1 MGDWSGKTVVITGAS
16 SGIGEAT
23 AARFA
28 KEGADVV
35 VAARREERLQELK
48 DRLSDLPGKV
58 EYKATDVTNQ
68 QQVEDLIQFTVDTF
82 GQVDVLFNNA
92 GLMPLSFMKNK
103 KVDEWEKMVD
113 VNIKGVLY
121 GVGAVLPHMLE
132 RNSGHIITTSSI
144 AGHEVM
150 PAGAVYCGT
159 KFAARV
165 IMEGL
170 GKEIAKSDVRTTSI
184 SPGVVDTELTD
195 TITDEEALDMLKK
208 GIGLNEMT
216 PLQSEDIAEAV
227 FYACSQPKHVDVNEI
242 IVRPNQQG

>member
-1 MGDWSGKTVVITGAS
+1 MTEWNGKTIVITGAS

-23 AARFA
+23 ASKFA
-28 KEGADVV
+28 SEGANVV
-35 VAARREERLQELK
+35 LAARRTERLQSLQE
-48 DRLSDLPGKV
+48 RLSHLPGNV
-58 EYKATDVTNQ
+58 VYKETDVTSQ
-68 QQVEDLIQFTVDTF
+68 QQVENLIQFAIDKF
-82 GQVDVLFNNA
+82 NAVDVLFNNA

-121 GVGAVLPHMLE
+121 GIGAVLPHMLE
-132 RNSGHIITTSSI
+132 RNEGHIITTSSI

-170 GKEIAKSDVRTTSI
+170 GKEIAGSNVRTTSI

-195 TITDEEALDMLKK
+195 TITDEEALEMLKK
-208 GIGLNEMT
+208 GIGLDKMT
-216 PLQSEDIAEAV
+216 PLQGKDIAEAV
-227 FYACSQPKHVDVNEI
+227 YYSVNQPTHVDVNEV

>member
-1 MGDWSGKTVVITGAS
+1 MDWNNKTIVITGAS

-28 KEGADVV
+28 KEGANVV
-35 VAARREERLQELK
+35 LAARREERLEEIKQRFI
-48 DRLSDLPGKV
+48 DSPGTV
-58 EYKATDVTNQ
+58 DYKPTDVTSQ
-68 QQVEDLIQFTVDTF
+68 QQMEELISFAIDRF

-92 GLMPLSFMKNK
+92 GLMPLSFLEKK
-103 KVDEWEKMVD
+103 KVDEWDKMID

-121 GVGAVLPHMLE
+121 GIGAVLPHMKE
-132 RNSGHIITTSSI
+132 RNSGHILTTSSI

-170 GKEIAKSDVRTTSI
+170 GKELASTDIRTTSI
-184 SPGVVDTELTD
+184 SPGVVDTELMD
-195 TITDEEALDMLKK
+195 SISDDDALNMMKE
-208 GIGLNEMT
+208 GLAKSEMT
-216 PLQSEDIAEAV
+216 PLKGEDIAEAV
-227 FYACSQPKHVDVNEI
+227 FYTVNQPSHVDVNEI
-242 IVRPNQQG
+242 IIRPTKQG

>member
-1 MGDWSGKTVVITGAS
+1 MSSWNGKTVVITGAS

-23 AARFA
+23 AERFVQ
-28 KEGADVV
+28 EGANVV
-35 VAARREERLQELK
+35 LGARREERLQEIQSK
-48 DRLSDLPGKV
+48 LSGEPGEV
-58 EYKATDVTNQ
+58 SYQSVDVTSQ
-68 QQVEDLIQFTVDTF
+68 EQVESLIQHAIDKF

-103 KVDEWEKMVD
+103 KVDEWEQMVD

-132 RNSGHIITTSSI
+132 RNEGHIITTSSI
-144 AGHEVM
+144 AGHEIM

-170 GKEIAKSDVRTTSI
+170 GKEVAQSNVRTTSI
-184 SPGVVDTELTD
+184 SPGIVETELMS
-195 TITDEEALDMLKK
+195 TITDEDVHDMLKNWNMDE
-208 GIGLNEMT
+208 LT
-216 PLQSEDIAEAV
+216 PLQSKDIAEAV
-227 FYACSQPKHVDVNEI
+227 FYTVNQPQHVDVNEV
-242 IVRPNQQG
+242 IVRPNNQG

>member
-1 MGDWSGKTVVITGAS
+1 MKNWSERTVVITGAS

-28 KEGADVV
+28 EEGANVV
-35 VAARREERLQELK
+35 VAARRKERLEELQS
-48 DRLSDLPGKV
+48 RLKDLPGEITVKT
-58 EYKATDVTNQ
+58 TDVTSQ
-68 QQVEDLIQFTVDTF
+68 QEVEDLIKFTLDKY

-92 GLMPLSFMKNK
+92 GLMPLSFLKNK
-103 KVDEWEKMVD
+103 KVDEWDKMVD

-121 GVGAVLPHMLE
+121 GIGAVLPHMLE
-132 RNSGHIITTSSI
+132 RNEGHILTTSSI

-170 GKEIAKSDVRTTSI
+170 GKETAGSNVRTTSI
-184 SPGVVDTELTD
+184 SPGIVDTELTD
-195 TITDEEALDMLKK
+195 SITDEEAMNMLKK
-208 GIGLNEMT
+208 GIGLDQIT
-216 PLQSEDIAEAV
+216 PLQGKDIAEAV
-227 FYACSQPKHVDVNEI
+227 YYAVNQPEHVDVNEV
-242 IVRPNQQG
+242 IVRPNRQG